1 MKKIFFHYLS
11 QAKAKV
17 IWFIVKAKSAKLIHI
32 QILLFAIV
40 FCHLSQPV
48 RYHPYSVCKTVS
60 VFLYFVCSVVWFWL
74 GVCDAWVAFEH
85 LLFVPFDRSSQEI
98 FPAVFSNETVALSCS
113 LSVLKTIYVK
123 HNCAGQNVDTNGNTT
138 NYVTFLFE
146 YYYTVTSSLYVISF
160 DWRLP

>member
-74 GVCDAWVAFEH
+74 GVCDAWVAFEN
-85 LLFVPFDRSSQEI
+85 LLFALFDR
-98 FPAVFSNETVALSCS
+98 V
-113 LSVLKTIYVK
+113 
-123 HNCAGQNVDTNGNTT
+123 
-138 NYVTFLFE
+138 
-146 YYYTVTSSLYVISF
+146 YVIFYTSF
-160 DWRLP
+160 ELFYLASLTQLCIIRHWDLLLSHNDTSIELFAVYCFCPVKRSSEFCAWSDVWNCYISLRQSH